1 MIIRGFTPFFGKLSI
16 PNPYPISDTI
26 LLPFFSLVKTKI
38 EKFYLLSSLFLAPC
52 FEWKEGNLQKIKS
65 KAYLVKN
72 IDDYNKDGLFQ
83 GFGFTDDGESSAG
96 ECFAIP

>member
-1 MIIRGFTPFFGKLSI
+1 MFLACFILKKFCQKEEELFGK
-16 PNPYPISDTI
+16 
-26 LLPFFSLVKTKI
+26 
-38 EKFYLLSSLFLAPC
+38 
-52 FEWKEGNLQKIKS
+52 GRNLQKIKS

-72 IDDYNKDGLFQ
+72 IADYNKDGFFQ

>member
-1 MIIRGFTPFFGKLSI
+1 MS
-16 PNPYPISDTI
+16 
-26 LLPFFSLVKTKI
+26 
-38 EKFYLLSSLFLAPC
+38 
-52 FEWKEGNLQKIKS
+52 KEGVYKKIKS

-72 IDDYNKDGLFQ
+72 IADYNKDGFFQ